1 MAKDYVDELENKF
14 TLAYAN
20 KYSYD
25 DLMKIRKKLLE
36 NNGDTKIIDNAI
48 LIKKKNMNSNGSNNR
63 NEVKKPKIGLFTILG
78 AIFSSSGSSKS
89 KISHS
94 KDLTSWEMQDML
106 NNNLEE
112 HNFEEELIDEDDF
125 YSDDLD

>member
-1 MAKDYVDELENKF
+1 MAKDYVDELEEKF

-25 DLMKIRKKLLE
+25 DLIKIRNKLIE
-36 NNGDTKIIDNAI
+36 NNNDTKIIDNAI
-48 LIKKKNMNSNGSNNR
+48 AVKKSNINNSVSKKT
-63 NEVKKPKIGLFTILG
+63 NELKKPKIGLFTILG
-78 AIFSSSGSSKS
+78 ALFSSSRSSKGNT
-89 KISHS
+89 SHS
-94 KDLTSWEMQDML
+94 KDLASWEMQEML

-112 HNFEEELIDEDDF
+112 HNFEEEIIDEDDF